1 MGEEPDQIERH
12 IYEKRNE
19 LGQNIN
25 ELQQKVKTA
34 VDWRAQFDQRPLAMV
49 GLAFG
54 GGFLLSMLIGGG
66 RKSRR
71 FSRRWSRNR
80 WRRTAQGS
88 KYGSRPERR
97 QWPERQRWEGKGP
110 TAWDNIRDAVIAV
123 AGSKL
128 SSLIE
133 EVVPGFTEQYKRRQ
147 TERSSTSPHNGPES
161 VWRRRTASG
170 ETDYI
175 PQS

>member
-1 MGEEPDQIERH
+1 MGETPDQIERH

-19 LGQNIN
+19 LGENIN

-34 VDWRAQFDQRPLAMV
+34 VDWRAQFDQRPLVMV
-49 GLAFG
+49 GIAFG
-54 GGFLLSMLIGGG
+54 GGLLLSMLIGG
-66 RKSRR
+66 RNSDRASSRR
-71 FSRRWSRNR
+71 SRNR
-80 WRRTAQGS
+80 WRRESQGED
-88 KYGSRPERR
+88 YRSRPERE
-97 QWPERQRWEGKGP
+97 QWEEKRS
-110 TAWDNIRDAVIAV
+110 TAWDSIRDAVIAV

-133 EVVPGFTEQYKRRQ
+133 GVVPGFAEQYKRRQ
-147 TERSSTSPHNGPES
+147 TERRSPSPHNGPES

-170 ETDYI
+170 ETNYS

>member
-1 MGEEPDQIERH
+1 MGEKPDQIERH

-19 LGQNIN
+19 LGENIH

-49 GLAFG
+49 GIAFG
-54 GGFLLSMLIGGG
+54 GGLLLSMLIGRG
-66 RKSRR
+66 RNSHDSSSRR
-71 FSRRWSRNR
+71 SRSRHWKR
-80 WRRTAQGS
+80 ESQRS
-88 KYGSRPERR
+88 EYGSS
-97 QWPERQRWEGKGP
+97 PERQQWKEKGT
-110 TAWDNIRDAVIAV
+110 TAWDNIRDAVIAI

-133 EVVPGFTEQYKRRQ
+133 KVAPGFTEQYKRRQ
-147 TERSSTSPHNGPES
+147 TERRSPSPHNGPES

-170 ETDYI
+170 ETDYS

>member
-1 MGEEPDQIERH
+1 MGEKPDQIERH

-19 LGQNIN
+19 LGENIN

-34 VDWRAQFDQRPLAMV
+34 VDWRTQFDLRPLAMV
-49 GLAFG
+49 GIAFG
-54 GGFLLSMLIGGG
+54 GGLLLSILIGRG
-66 RKSRR
+66 RDSRDSSRGWSRSRR
-71 FSRRWSRNR
+71 SRRESQRSEY
-80 WRRTAQGS
+80 AS
-88 KYGSRPERR
+88 SPEKR
-97 QWPERQRWEGKGP
+97 EWEDKDP
-110 TAWDNIRDAVIAV
+110 SAWDNIRAAVIAI

-133 EVVPGFTEQYKRRQ
+133 GVVPGFAEQYKRSQ
-147 TERSSTSPHNGPES
+147 TERRSSPHNGPES

-170 ETDYI
+170 ETNYS

>member
-1 MGEEPDQIERH
+1 MGETPDQIERH
-12 IYEKRNE
+12 IYEKRTE
-19 LGQNIN
+19 LGENIN

-49 GLAFG
+49 GIAFG
-54 GGFLLSMLIGGG
+54 GGLLLSMFIGG
-66 RKSRR
+66 RNSDRASSRR
-71 FSRRWSRNR
+71 SRNR
-80 WRRTAQGS
+80 WRRESQGYDYS
-88 KYGSRPERR
+88 SRPESE
-97 QWPERQRWEGKGP
+97 QSEGKRS
-110 TAWDNIRDAVIAV
+110 TAWDSIRDAVIAV

-128 SSLIE
+128 SRFIE

-147 TERSSTSPHNGPES
+147 TERQSPSPHNGPES

-170 ETDYI
+170 ETDYN

>member
-1 MGEEPDQIERH
+1 MGEKPDQIERH

-19 LGQNIN
+19 LGENIN

-34 VDWRAQFDQRPLAMV
+34 VDWRAQFDRRPLALV
-49 GLAFG
+49 GVAFG
-54 GGFLLSMLIGGG
+54 GGLLLSMLIGRG
-66 RKSRR
+66 RKSHDDSSRWSR
-71 FSRRWSRNR
+71 SRRW
-80 WRRTAQGS
+80 RRESQRS
-88 KYGSRPERR
+88 EYGSS
-97 QWPERQRWEGKGP
+97 PERQQSDDKGP
-110 TAWDNIRDAVIAV
+110 SAWANLRDAVIAI

-133 EVVPGFTEQYKRRQ
+133 ELVPGFTEQYRRRQ
-147 TERSSTSPHNGPES
+147 TERRSSPHNGPES

-170 ETDYI
+170 ETNYS

>member
-1 MGEEPDQIERH
+1 MGETPDQIERH

-19 LGQNIN
+19 LGENIN

-54 GGFLLSMLIGGG
+54 GGLLLSMLIGG
-66 RKSRR
+66 RRNSRD
-71 FSRRWSRNR
+71 SSSRWSRHRR
-80 WRRTAQGS
+80 WKA
-88 KYGSRPERR
+88 E
-97 QWPERQRWEGKGP
+97 ERQEQGP
-110 TAWDNIRDAVIAV
+110 SAWDNIRDAVFAI

-128 SSLIE
+128 SRLIE
-133 EVVPGFTEQYKRRQ
+133 DVVPGFTEQFKKRQ
-147 TERSSTSPHNGPES
+147 TERRSSPHNGPES

-170 ETDYI
+170 ETNYS

>member
-1 MGEEPDQIERH
+1 MGETPDQIERH

-19 LGQNIN
+19 LGENIN

-54 GGFLLSMLIGGG
+54 GGLLLSMLIGG
-66 RKSRR
+66 RRNSRD
-71 FSRRWSRNR
+71 SSSRWSRHRR
-80 WRRTAQGS
+80 WKA
-88 KYGSRPERR
+88 E
-97 QWPERQRWEGKGP
+97 EGQEKGP
-110 TAWDNIRDAVIAV
+110 SAWDNIRDAVFAI

-128 SSLIE
+128 SRLIE
-133 EVVPGFTEQYKRRQ
+133 DVVPGFTEQFKKRQ
-147 TERSSTSPHNGPES
+147 TERRSSPHNGPES

-170 ETDYI
+170 ETNYS

>member
-1 MGEEPDQIERH
+1 MGETPDQIERH

-19 LGQNIN
+19 LGENIN

-54 GGFLLSMLIGGG
+54 GGLLLSMLIGG
-66 RKSRR
+66 RRNSRD
-71 FSRRWSRNR
+71 SSSRWSRHRR
-80 WRRTAQGS
+80 WKA
-88 KYGSRPERR
+88 E
-97 QWPERQRWEGKGP
+97 EGQEKGP
-110 TAWDNIRDAVIAV
+110 SAWDNIRDAVLAI

-128 SSLIE
+128 SRLIE
-133 EVVPGFTEQYKRRQ
+133 DVVPGFTEQFKKRQ
-147 TERSSTSPHNGPES
+147 TERRSSPHNGPES

-170 ETDYI
+170 ETNYS